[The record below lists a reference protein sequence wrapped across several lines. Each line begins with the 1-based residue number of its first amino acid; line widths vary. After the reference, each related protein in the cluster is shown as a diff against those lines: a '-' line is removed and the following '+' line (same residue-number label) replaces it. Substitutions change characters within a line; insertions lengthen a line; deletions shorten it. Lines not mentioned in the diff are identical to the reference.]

1 MFLDGKGEMKY
12 DTLHNPQCIAERLSN
27 TFLYIQYTHIHTK
40 AKIVQTSCGGGGG
53 GGGES
58 SFRVKPDLK
67 QNLHLPTSVNNHV
80 FH

>member
-1 MFLDGKGEMKY
+1 MFLDGKGEMKH

-27 TFLYIQYTHIHTK
+27 TFLYTQYTHIHSK
-40 AKIVQTSCGGGGG
+40 AKQCKLAVKEEEE
-53 GGGES
+53 ES
-58 SFRVKPDLK
+58 SFRVKPDPK